1 MRTFIDSNIF
11 VHAADARY
19 PEKRG
24 KAKSLLLEVKSRG
37 DVTVIST
44 QVMQEFFQTATRKL
58 SISAQ
63 DAIAELRVMAQLETV
78 LVRPA
83 IILSAAELTT
93 SASISIWD
101 ALIVTAAQTA
111 GCNEVW
117 TEDMQDGRKFGELEI
132 VNPLVRR

>member
-1 MRTFIDSNIF
+1 
-11 VHAADARY
+11 
-19 PEKRG
+19 
-24 KAKSLLLEVKSRG
+24 
-37 DVTVIST
+37 
-44 QVMQEFFQTATRKL
+44 
-58 SISAQ
+58 
-63 DAIAELRVMAQLETV
+63 MAQLETV